1 MNLVSVAERCG
12 YLDEKLRLG
21 GWYYSE
27 PDKIKQ
33 TASTLALALMHSPPL
48 LILENPT
55 LGLSTVYQDM

>member
-1 MNLVSVAERCG
+1 MNLVSLAER
-12 YLDEKLRLG
+12 YEDLDNLLCLG
-21 GWYYSE
+21 CVDSFE